1 MQFDDTISLNEIAAL
16 NPLVDVQVFIPFVHY
31 RLQPL
36 SDENAIVLSVS
47 FNNLPFAKQKRLRL
61 TWDETTPK
69 LRYPPVQASVMTEWA
84 ACGIA
89 GAVLPFYTNLEFARV
104 TERGERFDYWLSDG
118 SQLFGLEISGMV
130 RGSLTARKRVKRK
143 QLQSNPDKVTGYVC
157 IVHFE
162 KAAVHL
168 SFHGAKA

>member
-16 NPLVDVQVFIPFVHY
+16 HPLIDVEVFIPFVHY
-31 RLQPL
+31 RLHTL
-36 SDENAIVLSVS
+36 SDEHAAILSVS
-47 FNNLPFAKQKRLRL
+47 FNNLPHMKQKRLRF
-61 TWDETTPK
+61 TWDEATPK
-69 LRYPPVQASVMTEWA
+69 LRYPPVQSSVITEWA

-89 GAVLPFYTNLEFARV
+89 CAVLPLYTNLQFARV

-118 SQLFGLEISGMV
+118 KELFGLEISGTLS
-130 RGSLTARKRVKRK
+130 GSLTTRKRIKRQ

-157 IVHFE
+157 VVHFE

-168 SFHGAKA
+168 SFHGAKV